1 MDVDIGLFS
10 DTDFRTICLS
20 IVYILRGTNV
30 VQDFT
35 KLPKRKIRND
45 FAGDGSEVVDSF
57 AYLSNLYLIYRKV
70 SYLCIRKQTA
80 IRMRYFA

>member
-1 MDVDIGLFS
+1 M
-10 DTDFRTICLS
+10 FRLTS
-20 IVYILRGTNV
+20 GTNV

-70 SYLCIRKQTA
+70 SYLCTRKQTA